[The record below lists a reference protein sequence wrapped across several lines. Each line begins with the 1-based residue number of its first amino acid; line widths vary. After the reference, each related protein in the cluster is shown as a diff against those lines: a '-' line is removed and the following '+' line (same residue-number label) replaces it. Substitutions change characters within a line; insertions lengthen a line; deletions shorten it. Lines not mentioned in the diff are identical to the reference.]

1 MVRLPPEA
9 RRLQAVRS
17 TFAGLKFA
25 PAAWVSCLS
34 LIGSLFVNPS
44 AWPLDLS
51 VTTDEPVVVQ
61 NQRVIDARDQQSP
74 QNRTSA
80 YPDSDASRQVED
92 KTSLQLQQHKE
103 QVNTSINS
111 SLEEEERLMADV
123 VQTLDRESASHWLA
137 GFISSRPWNCPLR
150 QQNDWIEAI
159 LNAVERNQ
167 IPMCKEIL
175 GLVATLISIESGFHA
190 DPLVVD
196 PSGRGSIESL
206 LKRVE
211 LKLFDEYGPLMPM
224 PPIPKYYAAYKD
236 KYWPQL
242 LACHTES
249 DVEVISRRLADELK
263 KDAKYFPTPVRSVVD
278 EKISKLANVV
288 RSKGSMQLKL
298 LRARPA
304 MRNRGEEFTDEEL
317 TEYMYTING
326 GVDVGVAALKPMFV
340 QYGAR
345 YAKKGDLSWLFF
357 VGMDYHYGPFASRN
371 MAEQLRIRDLS
382 GQKIAIDGS
391 FLNHDEEGRPEKQDS
406 ETLLAAAEACPSISK
421 QSIFEV
427 FRLERA
433 PQYIYTD
440 VHRSIVEAHR
450 DRYREIPFAVVG
462 EIRMGQSAEIKF
474 GTKPTTRLY
483 LNKLDRYLNSIPW
496 DN

>member
-9 RRLQAVRS
+9 RRFHVILS
-17 TFAGLKFA
+17 TSAALKFA
-25 PAAWVSCLS
+25 TAAWVLFLA
-34 LIGSLFVNPS
+34 LIGCLLVASPS
-44 AWPLDLS
+44 WSEEIS
-51 VTTDEPVVVQ
+51 VTTDEAVEAQ
-61 NQRVIDARDQQSP
+61 NQRAIAARDQQP
-74 QNRTSA
+74 QENRTST
-80 YPDSDASRQVED
+80 PSDSHASCNGED
-92 KTSLQLQQHKE
+92 EESLQIDQQKE
-103 QVNTSINS
+103 QVSASVKS
-111 SLEEEERLMADV
+111 SLEEEERLMAEV
-123 VQTLDRESASHWLA
+123 VQPLDRESASRWLA

-159 LNAVERNQ
+159 VNAVERNQ
-167 IPMCKEIL
+167 LPICKEIL

-190 DPLVVD
+190 DPLVAN
-196 PSGRGSIESL
+196 PSRQGSMEGL
-206 LKRVE
+206 LKRAE
-211 LKLFDEYGPLMPM
+211 LKLFDEYGSLMSV

-242 LACHTES
+242 LVCHKES
-249 DVEVISRRLADELK
+249 DVEAISRRLAGELK
-263 KDAKYFPTPVRSVVD
+263 KDAKNFPAPVRNVVD
-278 EKISKLANVV
+278 EKIDKLANVV
-288 RSKGSMQLKL
+288 SSKGSMQLKL
-298 LRARPA
+298 LRAQPA
-304 MRNRGEEFTDEEL
+304 MRNRGEELSDEEL
-317 TEYMYTING
+317 TQYMYTIKG

-340 QYGAR
+340 QYAAR

-391 FLNHDEEGRPEKQDS
+391 FLNHDEDGIPEKQDS
-406 ETLLAAAEACPSISK
+406 ETLMAAAEACPAISK
-421 QSIFEV
+421 EAIFNA
-427 FRLERA
+427 FCLERA

-440 VHRSIVEAHR
+440 VHRSIVEAHKER
-450 DRYREIPFAVVG
+450 FREIPFAVVG
-462 EIRMGQSAEIKF
+462 EIRMGDSAQIKF